1 MRVGAFP
8 GDTAIQELPPNETGP
23 APVQQQFAERRFF
36 GVPPSTLLFG
46 IGAAGLAL
54 AVVLIV
60 MGHWVWGLGLLAL
73 GALVL
78 AGFVSQIRRLPA
90 EASGVA
96 RASVAAID
104 AVRARAGAAVETV
117 VAHGSARIEL
127 ASLRRSVGELAEER
141 SERLRELGEAVYEG
155 NRGATKHLKK
165 QVKELD
171 QGIKDKE
178 AEMTKVTLDTHE
190 RIGRAQLQV
199 QPTEIAPVAEESLP
213 EPAQVPEPFPA
224 PGEGDLPQPVP
235 VPEPYPPPDEG
246 DRPQQPTIPEPG
258 PQ

>member
-1 MRVGAFP
+1 
-8 GDTAIQELPPNETGP
+8 
-23 APVQQQFAERRFF
+23 VQQLVAERRFF

-46 IGAAGLAL
+46 IGVAGLAL
-54 AVVLIV
+54 AVLLLA
-60 MGHWVWGLGLLAL
+60 MGHWVWGLGLA
-73 GALVL
+73 AFAVFVM
-78 AGFVSQIRRLPA
+78 AGFVSQTRRLPA

-127 ASLRRSVGELAEER
+127 AALRRGIAELAAER
-141 SERLRELGEAVYEG
+141 GERIRELGEAVYEG
-155 NRGATKHLKK
+155 NRAATKHLKK
-165 QVKELD
+165 QLKEID

-178 AEMTKVTLDTHE
+178 AEMTNVTLEAHE

-199 QPTEIAPVAEESLP
+199 QPTEIAPVAEEPVP
-213 EPAQVPEPFPA
+213 EPTPVPEPFPA
-224 PGEGDLPQPVP
+224 PGEGDLPQPIP